1 MGVHE
6 SQSLLW
12 ERMVFQGLPFWKW
25 VTPLFHQHFPHTRDM
40 TPMDFYRIVNRVEP
54 GTTPICSQALPA
66 QLRDRALQTR
76 RRDVHLISLV
86 CVTQAWDHEVFF
98 SCTVWQA

>member
-54 GTTPICSQALPA
+54 GTTPICPQALPK
-66 QLRDRALQTR
+66 L
-76 RRDVHLISLV
+76 
-86 CVTQAWDHEVFF
+86 
-98 SCTVWQA
+98 